1 MNTNVYESPDKG
13 KTIYRR
19 KFLTTER
26 ELIKSDAKVNID
38 TPISLGE
45 LIDKITILQIKTI
58 EINDESKLK
67 NIRHELNLLTSILDK
82 TGLKMSLSKE
92 MNELYSINYRIWNL
106 EDVIRDCERV
116 ESFEETFISTARQIY
131 KTNDERS
138 RVKKQINVRFNSD
151 VVEEKSYKEWS

>member
-116 ESFEETFISTARQIY
+116 ESFGETFISTARQIY

>member
-1 MNTNVYESPDKG
+1 MNTYIYESPDKG
-13 KTIYRR
+13 KTVYKR
-19 KFLTTER
+19 KPLTTER

-45 LIDKITILQIKTI
+45 LVDKITILQIKTI
-58 EINDESKLK
+58 EIKDESKLK

-82 TGLKMSLSKE
+82 TGLKQSLTKE
-92 MNELYSINYRIWNL
+92 INELYAINYKIWNL
-106 EDVIRDCERV
+106 EDVIRECEKV
-116 ESFEETFISTARQIY
+116 ESFGETFISTARQIY

-138 RVKKQINVRFNSD
+138 RVKKQINIKFNSD